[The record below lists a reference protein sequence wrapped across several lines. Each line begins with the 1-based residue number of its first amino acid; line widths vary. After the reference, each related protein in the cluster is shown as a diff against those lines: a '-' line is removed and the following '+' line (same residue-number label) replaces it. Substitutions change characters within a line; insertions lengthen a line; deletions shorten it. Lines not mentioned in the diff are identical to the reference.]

1 MTRHLLPLLL
11 AGLMA
16 TPALADDDQPQHF
29 SGKPA
34 DTMAEAVAN
43 ASEANRELAELLD
56 GELSDADLARIHQLS
71 YTMENAL
78 GRIHEEVY
86 QLEGTLEEVHLGSEA
101 FDRERVRSNGEA
113 YLDGMAPLLD

>member
-1 MTRHLLPLLL
+1 MMRHLLPLLL

-16 TPALADDDQPQHF
+16 APALADEERAEHF

-34 DTMAEAVAN
+34 DTLAEAVTN
-43 ASEANRELAELLD
+43 ADEANRELANLLD
-56 GELSDADLARIHQLS
+56 GELSDADLAKVHQLS

-78 GRIHEEVY
+78 ARIHEEVY

-101 FDRERVRSNGEA
+101 FDRERVRTNGET
-113 YLDGMAPLLD
+113 YLNAMDTLLD

>member
-1 MTRHLLPLLL
+1 MRRHLLPLLV
-11 AGLMA
+11 AGLMT
-16 TPALADDDQPQHF
+16 TPALADEDRPDHF

-34 DTMAEAVAN
+34 DTMAEAIAN
-43 ASEANRELAELLD
+43 AREANQELAELLD
-56 GELSDADLARIHQLS
+56 GELSDADLAEIHQLS

-101 FDRERVRSNGEA
+101 FDRGRVRANGEA
-113 YLDGMAPLLD
+113 YLEGMAPLLD